1 MKAKAGQF
9 DKDRHLES
17 ATKALRSR
25 ECAASVVGV
34 AGCPTPQ
41 VLQVLQPTKE
51 PSSLEGHSTHEVD
64 TDAAN
69 GKDDVGKSSESNTSE
84 SDSKCR
90 SSDARDRP
98 VSATPEPLNAHE
110 PLKTHEPLNAQEPLK
125 ASLSRH
131 EALKATPVFL
141 NTHEPFC
148 LVTVGVQG
156 GGKSHTVRLSV
167 SVFLLLY
174 LIHY

>member
-1 MKAKAGQF
+1 MKEKV
-9 DKDRHLES
+9 RS
-17 ATKALRSR
+17 ATKDLSSR
-25 ECAASVVGV
+25 ECAASVAGV
-34 AGCPTPQ
+34 AGPTPQ
-41 VLQVLQPTKE
+41 VLQELQPTKD
-51 PSSLEGHSTHEVD
+51 PSSLEGNSTQDVN

-69 GKDDVGKSSESNTSE
+69 VKDDVGKSSESKSSE
-84 SDSKCR
+84 SDSKCGSSDSKCG
-90 SSDARDRP
+90 SSDACDGDGP
-98 VSATPEPLNAHE
+98 VSATPEPLKAHE
-110 PLKTHEPLNAQEPLK
+110 PLKAQEPLK
-125 ASLSRH
+125 ASLNRH

-174 LIHY
+174 VIYY